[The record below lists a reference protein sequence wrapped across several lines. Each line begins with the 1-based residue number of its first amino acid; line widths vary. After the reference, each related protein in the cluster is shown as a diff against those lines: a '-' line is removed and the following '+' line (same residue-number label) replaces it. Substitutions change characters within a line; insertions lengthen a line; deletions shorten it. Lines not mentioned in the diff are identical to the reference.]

1 MADPTRFKSQLN
13 YQGPRFDS
21 TEARA
26 YQSLSDKLA
35 RWGDK
40 ALDISTDL
48 AVTDAT
54 QEGLR
59 AGTGTVKGLT
69 LKQDR
74 TIRGKAYNKAALAS
88 HLAAVQTDIRTNV
101 GRMELEHGRDSKG
114 FSSALKG
121 YSEGLLGE
129 LDPRV
134 RPDAQSAIAEYASRA
149 GLRILEREQVQQIKV
164 NAAEIATAAQG
175 IQIDALNAYR
185 AGEIFDE
192 KGKPGLALTLQE
204 KLFSTW
210 DAGVTTGVLDINAV
224 NKAKA
229 SFLQDADANM
239 VLGEFGRVLQ
249 TGGIEA
255 AETVL
260 KKFRRIKKSDLPPAA
275 RDKLVTTMETW
286 ITRERTKENRALRK
300 QAAVQAAMVKQYKVA
315 VDNAVTVLKSGTL
328 PNGYEDLLNA
338 VQGTELSGRLDRAMK
353 IYEEVEKFAA
363 YRPGKQEALLVKL
376 EETPPS
382 TAFGVELKESY
393 EKVHQTTTKLLKDW
407 PIKLGVSLGINPAPH
422 PIQLGSPESMA
433 LLALRMKQVRVVESY
448 YDIKN
453 LNPLGPQEISYWS
466 NKLTTLGTNQKLI
479 VLNSMVSSMGENSIP
494 VLEKLG
500 MNNQPVLA
508 KAGELIG
515 HGQGVTAR
523 LAVQGLEYL
532 KELKGITPTGMDDSI
547 RAELKGV
554 FNSNPK
560 ALSAMTNT
568 IKAVYTSMM
577 AESGVSDFKNLD
589 PDLLEEAV
597 GKVTGGILDIDSPG
611 TGWLDDY
618 TIQAPAFGVD
628 ADQFQDWIGGL
639 TADDI
644 DGMGG
649 TDYPHQEAIEMI
661 EDSTLIGVGQ
671 GRYLIDTGAGFLFN
685 KAGKPFVLTW
695 PSARINPDLAMVD
708 PETEMPNIAAPT
720 GLPAPVEESGPMM
733 LNFGGIETVMN
744 VPENTGTPIT
754 EASEALA

>member
-192 KGKPGLALTLQE
+192 KGKPGLALSLQE

-210 DAGVTTGVLDINAV
+210 DAGVATGVLDINAV

-249 TGGIEA
+249 KDGIEA

-286 ITRERTKENRALRK
+286 ITRERTKETRALRK
-300 QAAVQAAMVKQYKVA
+300 QAAAQAAIVKQYKVTT
-315 VDNAVTVLKSGTL
+315 DNAVTVLKSGTI
-328 PNGYEDLLNA
+328 PSGYEDLLNA

-353 IYEEVEKFAA
+353 IFKEVEKFAA
-363 YRPGKQEALLVKL
+363 YRPGKQEALLAKL
-376 EETPPS
+376 EETPPN

-393 EKVHQTTTKLLKDW
+393 EKAHQTTTKLLKDW
-407 PIKLGVSLGINPAPH
+407 PIKLGVSLGIIPAPH
-422 PIQLGSPESMA
+422 PIQLGSPDSM
-433 LLALRMKQVRVVESY
+433 ALRMKQVRVVESY

-515 HGQGVTAR
+515 QGQGVTAR

-618 TIQAPAFGVD
+618 TIQAPDFGVD

-649 TDYPHQEAIEMI
+649 TDYPHQDAIEMI

>member
-192 KGKPGLALTLQE
+192 KGKPGLALSLQE

-210 DAGVTTGVLDINAV
+210 DAGVATGVLDINAV

-249 TGGIEA
+249 KDGIEA

-353 IYEEVEKFAA
+353 IFKEVEKFAA
-363 YRPGKQEALLVKL
+363 YRPGKQEALLAKL
-376 EETPPS
+376 EEKPPS

-407 PIKLGVSLGINPAPH
+407 PIKLGVSLGIIPAPH
-422 PIQLGSPESMA
+422 PIQLGSPDSM
-433 LLALRMKQVRVVESY
+433 ALRMKQVRVVESY

-515 HGQGVTAR
+515 QGQGVTAR

-649 TDYPHQEAIEMI
+649 TDYPHQDAIEMI